1 MIVGP
6 DSRSASDA
14 LDDHLLGAGLRTDL
28 RSDLRSDLFT
38 VVRGDLDTPGMGA
51 VVLIDPACGGV
62 GHGREWLCG
71 WSLEWCHTWYSK
83 EPIYPYNI

>member
-14 LDDHLLGAGLRTDL
+14 LDDHLLGAGLRADL
-28 RSDLRSDLFT
+28 RFDLFA
-38 VVRGDLDTPGMGA
+38 VVRGDIAAPDVGA
-51 VVLIDPACGGV
+51 VILIDPAGGDV

-83 EPIYPYNI
+83 EPIYPYNM